1 MRISD
6 WSSDVCSSD
15 LDIVRIVTAGTLTEE
30 SLLDARSANWL
41 AAACPA
47 GGEIGLA
54 WADIST
60 GQFCVTSVAEATL
73 EAELARIGAAELVS
87 PEDWDG
93 APVDAARRGRGDFDS
108 IRAGARLKQRFGVA
122 TQIGRASCGD
132 RGGQGG
138 WKLVGTE

>member
-108 IRAGARLKQRFGVA
+108 IRAEARLKQLFGVA
-122 TQIGRASCGD
+122 TPDSFGRGRKSDGKGE
-132 RGGQGG
+132 RGE
-138 WKLVGTE
+138 V